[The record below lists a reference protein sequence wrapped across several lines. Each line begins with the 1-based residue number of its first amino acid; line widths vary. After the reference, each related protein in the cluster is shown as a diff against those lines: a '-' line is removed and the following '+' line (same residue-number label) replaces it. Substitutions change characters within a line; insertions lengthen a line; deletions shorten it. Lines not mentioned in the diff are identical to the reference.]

1 MKANRDQCVDMA
13 RQVGVIGLGDWLVDG
28 NKLEA
33 LVHLAQQFTLDQLI
47 AQGAVA
53 WTDPTHTYVAPAT
66 VSTVFG
72 SHTIPLHRIP
82 ETLK

>member
-1 MKANRDQCVDMA
+1 MKATREQCVDMA

-33 LVHLAQQFTLDQLI
+33 LVHLAQQFTLDQI
-47 AQGAVA
+47 KASGSVGVHF
-53 WTDPTHTYVAPAT
+53 DMPTYT
-66 VSTVFG
+66 
-72 SHTIPLHRIP
+72 LP